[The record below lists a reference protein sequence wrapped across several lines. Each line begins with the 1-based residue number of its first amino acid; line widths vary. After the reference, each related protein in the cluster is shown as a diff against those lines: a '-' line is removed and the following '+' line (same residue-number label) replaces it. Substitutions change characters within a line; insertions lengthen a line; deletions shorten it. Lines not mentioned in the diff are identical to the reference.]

1 MNRTIKLILTVMIT
15 LLVLGG
21 TSAPASAH
29 CDRLV
34 GPVVADARRA
44 LGSGKVAPVLKWITA
59 KQERAIRAAF
69 ARTLSARKVKGK
81 RQAADRAFF
90 TTLVKL
96 HRQSEG
102 APFSG
107 LKPAGGT
114 VHPAVAAADKA
125 LAGGDV
131 KALRARLMAALAK
144 NVDARFGRARDL
156 APEADKSPAKGRAYV
171 KAYVQYVHFIKHLHQ
186 VITGGK
192 GHH

>member
-1 MNRTIKLILTVMIT
+1 MRLTTKLTITMTTTLMILAAAP
-15 LLVLGG
+15 
-21 TSAPASAH
+21 APASAH
-29 CDRLV
+29 CDRV
-34 GPVVADARRA
+34 DGPVVADAERA
-44 LGSGKVAPVLKWITA
+44 LQSGKVAPVLKWIMA
-59 KQERAIRAAF
+59 KQEKEVRTAF
-69 ARTLSARKVKGK
+69 AKAMSARKVKTRRPG
-81 RQAADRAFF
+81 ADRAFF

-107 LKPAGGT
+107 LKPAGGP

-131 KALRARLMAALAK
+131 KALRARLMAALAR
-144 NVDARFGRARDL
+144 NVDTRFGRARDL
-156 APEADKSPAKGRAYV
+156 APEAEKSPAKGRAYV

-186 VITGGK
+186 VIRGGK